1 MKKCCAWLPEAVAIA
16 GVAIGVGVAFQGW
29 PAWPDAE
36 GQTWAAWVQAVGSV
50 AAILAAIW
58 VAKDQHDKAEKRRA
72 DDATDQVRNFLAG
85 VREELLVTWEVY
97 MRQVGQAV
105 KDTTPDEA
113 VEWTWP
119 VPDNPFKVYAATV
132 GVIGR
137 VPEDQLRN
145 TVMSTYI
152 VASGFLLTW
161 KMHNGLREARDS
173 VPKVIVAPEG
183 YRANDAWMER
193 HLVLSRYSKQLRKH
207 QEEAARRIGETVR
220 QIDGFLKQA
229 A

>member
-1 MKKCCAWLPEAVAIA
+1 MKKRYQVGLLFVFGVLLAVFASNPPEKSEQWASWVQAWGSL
-16 GVAIGVGVAFQGW
+16 VAIGV
-29 PAWPDAE
+29 
-36 GQTWAAWVQAVGSV
+36 
-50 AAILAAIW
+50 AIW
-58 VAKDQHDKAEKRRA
+58 VPKDQYDKAAQLRAKDAKDE
-72 DDATDQVRNFLAG
+72 VRNFLAG

-105 KDTTPDEA
+105 EETGPDEA

-132 GVIGR
+132 GMIGR

-145 TVMSTYI
+145 AVMSTYI

-161 KMHNGLREARDS
+161 EMHNGLRAARDS
-173 VPKVIVAPEG
+173 VPKVTVAPEG
-183 YRANDAWMER
+183 YRANDVWMER
-193 HLVLSRYSKQLRKH
+193 HLALSTYSKQLRKH
-207 QEEAARRIGETVR
+207 QEEASRRIGETVR